1 MITGNR
7 VEIKDSSILT
17 MKYMYDDDE
26 FDIFDQ
32 DLSLNLLFEN
42 IEEVQKSAPCEV
54 SDSAKPS
61 HEIGDNII
69 IDWEAAATIT
79 DPLVISKV
87 ETEAVSD
94 NGAGVTM
101 GEELYFVKLNTMPV
115 NAGIVIAGEG
125 ENGEGKLDILPE
137 HEDKGEIRI
146 PESLVQSSGIVQ
158 ISNTVSDGIQTNKA
172 NIQMMPEILEDRY
185 IHEIHLRSS
194 KNHENEVESRQLL
207 LLDKDEIIA
216 SKTEVG
222 HKLKRVL
229 ENTEHRTKDKL
240 KDWRKH
246 KKNQK
251 RTQGQDEKTRKTQ
264 EKKIMMDLRKK
275 MKRPEKDTRR
285 KDIMKDWRKRKKS
298 IHLSAFGL
306 GIL

>member
-17 MKYMYDDDE
+17 IKYMYDDDE

-61 HEIGDNII
+61 HEIWDNII

-87 ETEAVSD
+87 ETDAVSG

-101 GEELYFVKLNTMPV
+101 GEELYFVKLNTMSV

-246 KKNQK
+246 KK
-251 RTQGQDEKTRKTQ
+251 RPEEDTRKM
-264 EKKIMMDLRKK
+264 KIMMDLRKK

-298 IHLSAFGL
+298 IHFSAFGL